1 MSPAAIVN
9 TWRTRPDLFLGSLGL
24 ISGLVSAVWGMEVSG
39 LEWLQPVATPFG
51 LAPEVL
57 PIGVYFGLA
66 IALGVWNHT
75 GRLIA
80 IPIVLVT
87 TMYAW
92 SAAIQVAIRLQ
103 RNAGDDPHLIA
114 ASLGAGAVGAGL
126 THIGCAIMAPALRRP
141 ARIAMTCVVGA
152 AAGMLFYLGE
162 RKFVDERLLYLLWQ
176 PAVAFV
182 IGMALCGDNQVREY
196 VGSSEAKTQR

>member
-1 MSPAAIVN
+1 MSSAGIVN
-9 TWRTRPDLFLGSLGL
+9 TWRTRSDLFLGSLGL

-51 LAPEVL
+51 LAPDVL
-57 PIGVYFGLA
+57 PSGFYFGLA
-66 IALGVWNHT
+66 IALGIWNYT
-75 GRLIA
+75 GRWIA
-80 IPIVLVT
+80 IPTLLVT

-103 RNAGDDPHLIA
+103 RNAGDDAHLIA

-126 THIGCAIMAPALRRP
+126 THIGCALMAPALRRP
-141 ARIAMTCVVGA
+141 ARIAVTCVVGA

-162 RKFVDERLLYLLWQ
+162 RKFVDERLLFLVWQ
-176 PAVAFV
+176 PAVAFT
-182 IGMALCGDNQVREY
+182 IGTALAAQKQSV
-196 VGSSEAKTQR
+196 